1 MGMVTWAAAAAAGV
15 DALVSSAE
23 AVAAAAVAVGG
34 RNCSLGTMVTTYT
47 RVAAD
52 PMAGGTVPEVEA
64 LVAWVLTARSLTA
77 AGGTAATVECL
88 AVVVVAVVVVAAA
101 AVVVV
106 AVVS

>member
-1 MGMVTWAAAAAAGV
+1 MVTWAAAAAGV

-23 AVAAAAVAVGG
+23 AAAAVAVGG
-34 RNCSLGTMVTTYT
+34 RSCSLGTMAATCT
-47 RVAAD
+47 RVAAG

-88 AVVVVAVVVVAAA
+88 AVAVVVVVVAAA
-101 AVVVV
+101 VV
-106 AVVS
+106 AVAVVEN